1 MFGNKCLRLCLLL
14 LGYPFDYTLATN
26 DKDGDAPRIISA
38 KMRKM

>member
-1 MFGNKCLRLCLLL
+1 MFGNKRVRLCLLL
-14 LGYPFDYTLATN
+14 LGYPFDYTPGTT